1 MTSSLESLM
10 YSVSQLFLFPVLI
23 AIAALFAHAFYA
35 LGAFAWQALQRHRGQ
50 AAGFELRAAHQAQ
63 PALTVLD
70 LEVLAARR
78 LEFARIATRVAP
90 MLGLVATMIPMG
102 PALMALADGNLADVS
117 RSLMVAF
124 SAVILALLAAA
135 ISFSVVNVRKRW
147 YAADLAAIEQGLA
160 PAETPAQ
167 DMLGHLVA
175 EVPA

>member
-1 MTSSLESLM
+1 MNTPIEVAM
-10 YSVSQLFLFPVLI
+10 YDISQLFLYPVLI

-35 LGAFAWQALQRHRGQ
+35 LGAFAWQAVARLRGQ
-50 AAGFELRAAHQAQ
+50 AAGFELQAVRAAR
-63 PALTVLD
+63 PGTTVVE
-70 LEVLAARR
+70 LETLAIKR

-102 PALMALADGNLADVS
+102 PALKALADGQLADVS

-135 ISFSVVNVRKRW
+135 ISYSVVNVRKRW
-147 YAADLAAIEQGLA
+147 YATDLAAIEQGTA

-167 DMLGHLVA
+167 DMLGHLVS